1 MERRSIIPENLDTLT
16 RDQLIEV
23 LAETER
29 RLWDTID
36 KCEEAKRVVAQV
48 PPPAFR
54 AGGRGLRRS
63 HLRLTQ
69 RARQQLLAVNEGF
82 IKTIKSTGLDGDY
95 CETTH
100 TIVAGR
106 LLVRR
111 VGVRHFDEERT
122 ADALETFSFLNHNL
136 HLLRPD
142 GVEEF
147 ARKAHTQ
154 KGDLL

>member
-16 RDQLIEV
+16 RDQLIAL

-82 IKTIKSTGLDGDY
+82 IKTCRFYGLDEPFVNG
-95 CETTH
+95 
-100 TIVAGR
+100 
-106 LLVRR
+106 
-111 VGVRHFDEERT
+111 
-122 ADALETFSFLNHNL
+122 
-136 HLLRPD
+136 
-142 GVEEF
+142 
-147 ARKAHTQ
+147 K
-154 KGDLL
+154 